1 MDLFARLEE
10 EHALI
15 EAVTIAL
22 DEFVQ
27 SFEESGTVNLHEL
40 IRFLTFLRGY
50 AGGLHHEREETVLLP
65 TLALAGFPLESG
77 PLAHIRDQHRE
88 EGRLLLDIAKAAC
101 AQEPWAPPQIL
112 RIASAAHAFTDF
124 ERSHMAKEHEL
135 LFPVARKELAVHA
148 EALASAVD
156 RFESRVYRFGGGWM
170 EQLGHEL
177 VDGHPSRRR
186 GARAGS

>member
-1 MDLFARLEE
+1 MDLFDRLQE

-22 DEFVQ
+22 DEFAQ
-27 SFEESGTVNLHEL
+27 SSEESGTVNLHEL

-50 AGGLHHEREETVLLP
+50 SGGLHHEREETVLLP
-65 TLALAGFPLESG
+65 TLAIAGFSLESG

-112 RIASAAHAFTDF
+112 RVATVAHAFADF
-124 ERSHMAKEHEL
+124 ERTHMAKEREL
-135 LFPVARKELAVHA
+135 LFPFARKELAMHA
-148 EALASAVD
+148 KALASAID
-156 RFESRVYRFGGGWM
+156 RFESRAYRFGGGWL
-170 EQLGHEL
+170 EQLGREL
-177 VDGHPSRRR
+177 VSGHPSRRAR
-186 GARAGS
+186 G